1 MRLRETDRMSADDR
15 GTDVRMESKSGIS
28 SGLDKKGVADED
40 HQSKEVRLGKVDK
53 TQSQAAHPPI
63 LLDEIHGLIAGTR
76 SAIRDSSSIK
86 SIYRNH
92 DFRVDY
98 SAIADWSTRF
108 LCTVYIE
115 HLAVAA
121 LIATCLVLITA
132 TLSLNEIGRFGLA
145 LLPFSRI
152 PESRW
157 VLFGRVS
164 SDQQMD
170 NTSIAKQIRYLENA
184 VEENDGKITKKI
196 ERAETGSHMDRQ
208 SLNRVLE
215 MAENEE
221 FDVLGVWKLDRLT
234 RSDPWES
241 VNYLYK
247 LRERDVTVYADNHG
261 YFDWDDPHDFEI
273 LAREVVFANEWYARI
288 KENAEEGQLDHLKE
302 GKYPFGDAPFGYTK
316 DEDDILHLS
325 ETGEKVIPELFK
337 KYIEE
342 ENRAAA
348 RRHVNKVFDLEGD
361 DRLTDSQA
369 QTVLS
374 SPRCVGHM
382 TLKEEVVTTRQELA
396 CVPKEVFN
404 EAQDIAENRR
414 SDSSTE
420 GTDVVPRPINRAHR
434 RFGSEF
440 LTSLFDTL
448 HTLCPECSSHLE
460 ETSTSTTVRGHVLR
474 VYACDSCEYRGPLF
488 TREQIDQLDS
498 TIPLSCP
505 MCQTIG
511 ELSRKK
517 ASSCHLDYKYSCKI
531 CHHSFHSSVSA
542 NKYQRAIDNQEAAFR
557 WDPDGGRLDKNSHNK
572 LEDISDTSSDNKFIW
587 DTTISRY

>member
-1 MRLRETDRMSADDR
+1 MSADNK
-15 GTDVRMESKSGIS
+15 GTDVRMKSKSGTS
-28 SGLDKKGVADED
+28 LGLDKEGVADEY
-40 HQSKEVRLGKVDK
+40 HLSRGVRLRKVDE
-53 TQSQAAHPPI
+53 TQSQATHTPV
-63 LLDEIHGLIAGTR
+63 LLDEIIGVIAR
-76 SAIRDSSSIK
+76 ASSAIRDSSSIK
-86 SIYRNH
+86 SIYTNN

-108 LCTVYIE
+108 LYTVYIG

-121 LIATCLVLITA
+121 LIAACLILVTA
-132 TLSLNEIGRFGLA
+132 TLSLNEIGGFGLT
-145 LLPFSRI
+145 LLPFSGI

-170 NTSIAKQIRYLENA
+170 NTSIAKQIHYLEDA
-184 VEENDGKITKKI
+184 VEENDGEITKKI
-196 ERAETGSHMDRQ
+196 ERAETGSHMNRQ

-247 LRERDVTVYADNHG
+247 LRDRDVTVYADNHG
-261 YFDWDDPHDFEI
+261 YFDWDDPHDFVI
-273 LAREVVFANEWYARI
+273 LAQEVVFANEWYARI
-288 KENAEEGQLDHLKE
+288 KENSEEGHLDHLKE
-302 GKYPFGDAPFGYTK
+302 GKYPFGDPPFGYTK
-316 DEDDILHLS
+316 DEDDTLHLS
-325 ETGEKVIPELFK
+325 ETGEKVIPELFR
-337 KYIEE
+337 KYVEE

-348 RRHVNKVFDLEGD
+348 RRHVNEVFKLEGD
-361 DRLTDSQA
+361 DQLTENQA
-369 QTVLS
+369 KTVLS

-382 TLKEEVVTTRQELA
+382 TLKGEVITTRKELA
-396 CVPKEVFN
+396 CVSKKVFN
-404 EAQDIAENRR
+404 KAQNIAESRR

-420 GTDVVPRPINRAHR
+420 GTVAVPEPIDRAHR

-448 HTLCPECSSHLE
+448 HTLCPECSEHLE
-460 ETSTSTTVRGHVLR
+460 KTSTSTTVRGHVLR
-474 VYACDSCEYRGPLF
+474 DYTCDNCEYRGPLF

-498 TIPLSCP
+498 TIPLGCP
-505 MCQTIG
+505 VCQTMG

-517 ASSCHLDYKYSCKI
+517 ASSCYLDYKYSCDI
-531 CHHSFHSSVSA
+531 CNHSFHSSVSA

-557 WDPDGGRLDKNSHNK
+557 WNPDGENRLDSNLHDK
-572 LEDISDTSSDNKFIW
+572 LGETSDESSNNKFIW
-587 DTTISRY
+587 DTTVSRNH